1 MMPWPRHRESV
12 LSPSLRWQDQ
22 ASQFLLP
29 SCAVQDLRC
38 MGVAVG
44 AFRTKHSLTHFLSC
58 GRSPQVANCA
68 SIPSQ
73 SPSPTWR
80 TSGNVKTDMGA
91 DWFSSHKTCMNEE
104 EKKMHQ
110 EHEHESPFVILTHLH
125 RDMSRVFSQH
135 VGMSFSRILVLHE
148 LMHAGEISQTEL
160 QQRLG
165 MEGALL
171 TRFAKQ
177 MEAAGLITRR

>member
-1 MMPWPRHRESV
+1 
-12 LSPSLRWQDQ
+12 
-22 ASQFLLP
+22 
-29 SCAVQDLRC
+29 
-38 MGVAVG
+38 
-44 AFRTKHSLTHFLSC
+44 
-58 GRSPQVANCA
+58 
-68 SIPSQ
+68 
-73 SPSPTWR
+73 
-80 TSGNVKTDMGA
+80 
-91 DWFSSHKTCMNEE
+91 
-104 EKKMHQ
+104 MHQ

-177 MEAAGLITRR
+177 MEAAGLITRRVDPKDNRFTLVALAPAGQQALQEMENLGEDFETRLLEGLSKEEQASMVRAMKHIQDNLSRWQETDG